1 MVNLAVLC
9 SPPRQPSRAVA
20 PSGHSARFRRGS
32 RQEYLVHLQELIGY
46 PQAADDPYLAKA
58 KHISFLL
65 IVHRGLGLRFMALIA
80 PAAYW
85 AAWADILPTIAA

>member
-1 MVNLAVLC
+1 MI
-9 SPPRQPSRAVA
+9 STRSTW
-20 PSGHSARFRRGS
+20 STF
-32 RQEYLVHLQELIGY
+32 QELIGY